1 MSTVVTLIAADPIV
15 DTCVDAVCSAL
26 GGEPVWLADGIA
38 CDIASNLPPEA
49 AESAA
54 RKIVGTA
61 ALDIAVQ
68 PVAGRR
74 KRLLVADME
83 STIIENEMLD
93 ELADE
98 LGLRKEIATITERAM
113 RGELDF
119 EGAIRERVAMLADL
133 EEEALIR
140 SEARIRIMPGAPELV
155 ATMKAYDADCA
166 LVSGGFDFYTR
177 RIRERLGFDTDQANR
192 LEIQDGRLTGAVL
205 PPILGRDAKKAALE
219 RLAAERGISVE
230 DAITVGDGA
239 NDLDMLATAGTGVA
253 FRAKPLVAEAA
264 RFRVDHSDLRAL
276 LYIQGYTERQI
287 REAARV

>member
-1 MSTVVTLIAADPIV
+1 MNTVVTLIAADPIV
-15 DTCVDAVCSAL
+15 ETCVDAVCSAL
-26 GGEPVWLADGIA
+26 GGEPVWLAEGIA
-38 CDIASNLPPEA
+38 CDIASNLPPDA
-49 AESAA
+49 AEFAA
-54 RKIVGTA
+54 RKIAGAA
-61 ALDIAVQ
+61 ALDIAAQ

-98 LGLRKEIATITERAM
+98 LGLRAEIATITARAM

-133 EEEALIR
+133 EEEALLR
-140 SEARIRIMPGAPELV
+140 SEAKIRIMPGAPELV
-155 ATMKAYDADCA
+155 ATMKAYGAACA
-166 LVSGGFDFYTR
+166 LVSGGFEFYTR

-192 LEIQDGRLTGAVL
+192 LEIRDGRLTGFVI
-205 PPILGRDAKKAALE
+205 PPILGRSAKKAALE
-219 RLAAERGISVE
+219 RLAAEHGIPIE

-239 NDLDMLATAGTGVA
+239 NDLEMLAAAGTGVA

-264 RFRVDHSDLRAL
+264 RFRVDFGDLRAL
-276 LYIQGYTERQI
+276 LYIQGYTDQQI
-287 REAARV
+287 REAA

>member
-1 MSTVVTLIAADPIV
+1 MSTVVTLIAADPIA

-26 GGEPVWLADGIA
+26 GGEPVWLAEGIA

-54 RKIVGTA
+54 RKVAGAA
-61 ALDIAVQ
+61 ALDIAAQ

-98 LGLRKEIATITERAM
+98 LGLRAEIATITARAM

-133 EEEALIR
+133 EEEALHR
-140 SEARIRIMPGAPELV
+140 SEAKIRIMPGAPELV
-155 ATMKAYDADCA
+155 ATMKAYGAGCA
-166 LVSGGFDFYTR
+166 LVSGGFDF
-177 RIRERLGFDTDQANR
+177 
-192 LEIQDGRLTGAVL
+192 
-205 PPILGRDAKKAALE
+205 
-219 RLAAERGISVE
+219 
-230 DAITVGDGA
+230 
-239 NDLDMLATAGTGVA
+239 
-253 FRAKPLVAEAA
+253 
-264 RFRVDHSDLRAL
+264 
-276 LYIQGYTERQI
+276 
-287 REAARV
+287 